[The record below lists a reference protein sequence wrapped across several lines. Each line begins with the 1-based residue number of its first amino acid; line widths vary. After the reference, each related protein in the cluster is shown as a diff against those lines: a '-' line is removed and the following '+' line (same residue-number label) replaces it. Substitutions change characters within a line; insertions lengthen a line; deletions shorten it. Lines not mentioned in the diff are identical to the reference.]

1 MHTRTFSLALCL
13 GLLAGCTTTVYQGSI
28 KAPDAGNTQRQVVLY
43 WTKTEPWVG
52 DAKADIAHLLTE
64 CGSLV
69 VFENTGQGIV
79 FRGEPGRDIPVS
91 GQANSPNTFECG
103 RFVDAKDLKA
113 VTTGPV
119 ALTIQCNPVSDDFS
133 VTPRQYLKA
142 SSQPYEFNI
151 TADEQWSML
160 GTTPTVPKPPACVQA
175 R

>member
-1 MHTRTFSLALCL
+1 MHIRTFSLMLCFS
-13 GLLAGCTTTVYQGSI
+13 LLAACTTTTYQGSI
-28 KAPDAGNTQRQVVLY
+28 KAPDSSNQQRQVLLY
-43 WTKTEPWVG
+43 WIKTKPLIG
-52 DAKADIAHLLTE
+52 SAKADIAHLLTE

-79 FRGEPGRDIPVS
+79 FRGEPGRDKAVL
-91 GQANSPNTFECG
+91 GQASNSNTFECG

-119 ALTIQCNPVSDDFS
+119 GLIIQCNPVSDDFS

-142 SSQPYEFNI
+142 SSQAYEFTI
-151 TADEQWSML
+151 TADKQWSML
-160 GTTPTVPKPPACVQA
+160 GATPTVPKPPECTQA